1 MGKMS
6 WMNIVLLLHS
16 LLFFLSSSVTSLIFF
31 STSDIVLAHWVSVII
46 LANCSLNFY
55 VYCLIMRTR
64 ITKLVQDRNSSLYK
78 KKI

>member
-31 STSDIVLAHWVSVII
+31 STSDIVLAHWVRVII